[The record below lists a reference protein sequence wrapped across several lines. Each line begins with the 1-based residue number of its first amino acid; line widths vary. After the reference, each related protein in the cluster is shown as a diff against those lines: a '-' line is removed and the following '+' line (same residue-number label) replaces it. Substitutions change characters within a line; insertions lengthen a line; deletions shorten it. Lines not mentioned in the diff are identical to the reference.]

1 MSAICLP
8 DTRHY
13 LIKQLYRRFQI
24 DLNLRFAKHSRRT
37 AGENHPKMP
46 LQIASASKISFLF
59 HQNGSQ
65 YAPAVHLVHRCHL
78 FLFLFVFAEIAIFSF
93 RKRVQQKTLQSTT
106 TEIKRITIMNITR
119 SLNNWR
125 KYRQT
130 VTELARMTDRELNDL
145 GIGRGDIRRVARTA
159 VGY

>member
-1 MSAICLP
+1 MSAIYLP
-8 DTRHY
+8 HLRHFA
-13 LIKQLYRRFQI
+13 LKRPYRRFQI
-24 DLNLRFAKHSRRT
+24 DLNLRFARHSQRS
-37 AGENHPKMP
+37 AGVIHPKTP
-46 LQIASASKISFLF
+46 LQIASALKISFLF

-65 YAPAVHLVHRCHL
+65 YARAVHLVHRCHL

>member
-1 MSAICLP
+1 
-8 DTRHY
+8 
-13 LIKQLYRRFQI
+13 
-24 DLNLRFAKHSRRT
+24 
-37 AGENHPKMP
+37 
-46 LQIASASKISFLF
+46 
-59 HQNGSQ
+59 
-65 YAPAVHLVHRCHL
+65 
-78 FLFLFVFAEIAIFSF
+78 LFLFVFEEIAIFSF